1 MLFGDQSIRIQATQQ
16 RAFHF
21 ANIWIKR
28 MNVRI
33 LPKNALY
40 LLLAASAM
48 LAVLHTIS
56 LSLDYWRSNAVT
68 EVLVEKFSLEG
79 EANFPTYFSSMLLAI
94 SSITFAFIAIGVRQ
108 SEDSSSWRHWM
119 GLCLIFQF
127 LSLDEA
133 TQIHEKLDTEIIWA
147 SIETSGLLAWP
158 WVIIYMG
165 LVLTFGVF
173 YFRFWLR
180 LPRHFRIMYAACA
193 AVYVGSALGFE
204 MLEAREYTS
213 NGGPNF
219 AFVVLTSI
227 EECCEMVAISF
238 LVWTNLTYIASHFS
252 DLRLAVGPRLEART

>member
-1 MLFGDQSIRIQATQQ
+1 MNIRIP
-16 RAFHF
+16 
-21 ANIWIKR
+21 
-28 MNVRI
+28 
-33 LPKNALY
+33 PKTALI

-56 LSLDYWRSNAVT
+56 LSLDHWSSNAVT
-68 EVLVEKFSLEG
+68 ELLVEKFSLER
-79 EANFPTYFSSMLLAI
+79 EANFPTYFSSMLLAM
-94 SSITFAFIAIGVRQ
+94 SSITFGFIAIGVRHG
-108 SEDSSSWRHWM
+108 EEPSSWRHWM

-165 LVLTFGVF
+165 LVLTFGAI
-173 YFRFWLR
+173 YFRFWLQ
-180 LPRHFRIMYAACA
+180 LPRRFQIAYAACA

-213 NGGPNF
+213 NGGPNL

-227 EECCEMVAISF
+227 EECCEMIAISF
-238 LVWTNLTYIASHFS
+238 LVSTNLTYIALHFS
-252 DLRLAVGPRLEART
+252 ELRIAVGRGLEPRP